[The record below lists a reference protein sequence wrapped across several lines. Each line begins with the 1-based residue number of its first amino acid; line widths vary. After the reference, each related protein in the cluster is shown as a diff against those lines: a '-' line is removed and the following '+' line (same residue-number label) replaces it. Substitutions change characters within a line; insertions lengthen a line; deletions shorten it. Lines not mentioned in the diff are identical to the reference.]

1 MEKLWN
7 KFKKLAENPSD
18 PVHTGILCCERIH
31 TRMLA
36 KAASVVMGVTSDD
49 GEGQWWRRAQWRGG
63 KKKMMRLRIDVQ
75 ELYGTTLGGYGEGSL
90 PTLNTTNPVF
100 NTTSALIE
108 MQLFQAVPTME
119 QP

>member
-1 MEKLWN
+1 
-7 KFKKLAENPSD
+7 
-18 PVHTGILCCERIH
+18 
-31 TRMLA
+31 
-36 KAASVVMGVTSDD
+36 
-49 GEGQWWRRAQWRGG
+49 
-63 KKKMMRLRIDVQ
+63 MMRLRIDVQ